1 MQSQRFQKCIIN
13 PISTKTYHFFKGYSK
28 DLGWQN
34 VEFFK
39 RSQIHSFSESGS
51 LEEEEN
57 VGSDLIPNMNH
68 IRKYGLK
75 FTNMN
80 NIFKMAGEI

>member
-39 RSQIHSFSESGS
+39 RNQIHSFNESGS
-51 LEEEEN
+51 LEEEE
-57 VGSDLIPNMNH
+57 DLIPNMKH
-68 IRKYGLK
+68 ILEYGLK